1 MVNILGVVLV
11 EKPLRSFWDCS
22 EAKENVS
29 TILLSWSH
37 IGQNNTSLPPPVL
50 GRKGGQE
57 VRAGDRVTGSTFL

>member
-11 EKPLRSFWDCS
+11 EKPLRSFCDCS
-22 EAKENVS
+22 EAKESVS

-37 IGQNNTSLPPPVL
+37 IGQNTSLPPPVL

-57 VRAGDRVTGSTFL
+57 VRAGDRVTGFTFL